1 MILRRYFFSVALI
14 VTLHLVSTSPVSAET
29 TADAKNNSANFWGTF
44 QANPPGFKAYD
55 WDTYSNSKDNG
66 LWSSAFTFTN
76 GVETTRLR
84 EDGGDNT
91 ASLYHDAGRILFH
104 KPKGGIAEA
113 SHHVRCFN
121 EALVSG
127 TLRSKAESYGGEIQ
141 AIGTLE
147 MVFIK
152 EKAVTEDKTDNA
164 FASIQFEYATK
175 EGTAGVDYKLEMF
188 RRKYGFFYG
197 QLEPLEVKR
206 KLTNGEDVVADEPIK
221 PSQGTLQSFTTDLT
235 QLETGDLLFIN
246 LTTRAWANGTNKTPP
261 EFPTPAVPEPATWLL
276 GLTGLAGV
284 VATQAWTSRRHALR
298 S

>member
-76 GVETTRLR
+76 GVKTTRLR
-84 EDGGDNT
+84 KEEGDRSNDLLHNSEDIM
-91 ASLYHDAGRILFH
+91 YHIPDS
-104 KPKGGIAEA
+104 GIASAYHYVKFVTED
-113 SHHVRCFN
+113 
-121 EALVSG
+121 EDWVSG
-127 TLRSKAESYGGEIQ
+127 KLASKAVSHQGDIQ

-152 EKAVTEDKTDNA
+152 EKAVAENEN
-164 FASIQFEYATK
+164 FASIVFENLNTT
-175 EGTAGVDYKLEMF
+175 EGKTGVDYKLEMF
-188 RRKYGFFYG
+188 RRRYGFFYG
-197 QLEPLEVKR
+197 SLEPLKVQ
-206 KLTNGEDVVADEPIK
+206 LTDKVVDKPIK
-221 PSQGTLQSFTTDLT
+221 PRQGEFQSFKTDLT
-235 QLETGDLLFIN
+235 QLETGDLLFIK
-246 LTTRAWANGTNKTPP
+246 LTTRAWANGTKKEPP
-261 EFPTPAVPEPATWLL
+261 EFPTPAGPEPATWLL

-284 VATQAWTSRRHALR
+284 VGTQAWKSRRQALR